1 MSDDTEAIIEADT
14 DFNALAGSIKA
25 WGRELGFDEVGIGE
39 PPLPE
44 DEAHLLRWLQR
55 GYQGRMHYMGRHG
68 VKRARPSQLVPGTQ
82 RIIAVRLNYHPPHLE
97 KDSEVLGD
105 SSRAFIARYA
115 LGRDYHKLMRKRLQK
130 LAERIRTEVGS
141 FGYRAFVDSAPVLE
155 KAIARNAG
163 LGWVGKNTLILNRQ
177 AGSYFVLGEL
187 FTDLPLP
194 TDEAVT
200 PHCGTC
206 RACID
211 VCPTGAIVGPYQL
224 DARKCIS
231 YLTIEHYGSI
241 DEALRPYIGN
251 RIFGCD
257 DCQSVCPW
265 NKFAQPTPEPDFLPR
280 EGLDTASLTELF
292 SWDEATYLAR
302 TAGSALRRLGHER
315 WLRNIAVAL
324 GNATDSDTAVPALTA
339 RRHDPSPLV
348 REHVAWALRRHGA
361 ED

>member
-1 MSDDTEAIIEADT
+1 MSAIPDSAT
-14 DFNALAGSIKA
+14 DFTALAASIKE
-25 WGRELGFDEVGIGE
+25 WGRELGFDEVGIAE

-55 GYQGRMHYMGRHG
+55 GYHGGMHYMGRHG
-68 VKRARPSQLVPGTQ
+68 VKRARPAQLVPGTR
-82 RIIAVRLNYHPPHLE
+82 RIIAVRLNYHPPNLE
-97 KDSEVLGD
+97 PDSEVLAD
-105 SSRAFIARYA
+105 SARAFVARYA

-130 LAERIRTEVGS
+130 LAERIRAEVGP

-194 TDEAVT
+194 TDEPVT

-241 DEALRPYIGN
+241 DEELRPYIGN

-257 DCQSVCPW
+257 DCQSICPW

-292 SWDEATYLAR
+292 AWDEATYLER
-302 TAGSALRRLGHER
+302 TAGSPLRRLGYER

-324 GNATDSDTAVPALTA
+324 GNAEDSATAVAALTA
-339 RRHDPSPLV
+339 RREHPSELV
-348 REHVAWALRRHGA
+348 REHVAWALERHGA
-361 ED
+361 DA

>member
-1 MSDDTEAIIEADT
+1 MMQEPQAETEFIQ
-14 DFNALAGSIKA
+14 LAASIKE
-25 WGRELGFDEVGIGE
+25 WGRALGFDDVGIAE
-39 PPLPE
+39 PPLPD

-55 GYQGRMHYMGRHG
+55 GYHGGMHYMGRHG
-68 VKRARPSQLVPGTQ
+68 VKRARPAQLVPGTQ
-82 RIIAVRLNYHPPHLE
+82 RIIAVRLNYRPPQLDS
-97 KDSEVLGD
+97 DSEVLAD
-105 SSRAFIARYA
+105 SARAFVARYA
-115 LGRDYHKLMRKRLQK
+115 LGRDYHKVMRKRLQR
-130 LAERIRTEVGS
+130 LAERIQAHIGP

-155 KAIARNAG
+155 KALARNAG
-163 LGWVGKNTLILNRQ
+163 LGWIGKNTLILNRQ

-194 TDEAVT
+194 TDEPVT
-200 PHCGTC
+200 AHCGSC
-206 RACID
+206 RACLD

-241 DEALRPYIGN
+241 DEELRPYMGN

-257 DCQSVCPW
+257 DCQAVCPW

-292 SWDEATYLAR
+292 AWDEATYLQR
-302 TAGSALRRLGHER
+302 TAGSPLRRLGYER

-324 GNATDSDTAVPALTA
+324 GNAADSEMAVPALEA
-339 RRHDPSPLV
+339 RRHHPSALV
-348 REHVAWALRRHGA
+348 REHVDWALGRHITA
-361 ED
+361 A

>member
-1 MSDDTEAIIEADT
+1 MSESNEPAT
-14 DFNALAGSIKA
+14 DFEQLAASIKA
-25 WGRELGFDEVGIGE
+25 WGEELGFDEVGIAE

-55 GYQGRMHYMGRHG
+55 GYHGGMHYMGKHG

-82 RIIAVRLNYHPPHLE
+82 RIIAVRLNYHPPGLDP
-97 KDSEVLGD
+97 DSEVLGD
-105 SSRAFIARYA
+105 SARAFVARYA

-130 LAERIRTEVGS
+130 LAERITGAVGS

-163 LGWVGKNTLILNRQ
+163 LGWIGKNTLVLNRK

-194 TDEAVT
+194 VDEPVT

-241 DEALRPYIGN
+241 REDLRPLIGN

-265 NKFAQPTPEPDFLPR
+265 NKFAQSTPEPDFLPR
-280 EGLDTASLTELF
+280 NGLDTASLAALF
-292 SWDEATYLAR
+292 AWDEATYLTR
-302 TAGSALRRLGHER
+302 TEGSPLRRLGHER

-324 GNATDSDTAVPALTA
+324 GNAEDSTTAVPALEA
-339 RRHDPSPLV
+339 RRNHTSPLV
-348 REHVAWALRRHGA
+348 REHVEWALGRHA
-361 ED
+361 RAA